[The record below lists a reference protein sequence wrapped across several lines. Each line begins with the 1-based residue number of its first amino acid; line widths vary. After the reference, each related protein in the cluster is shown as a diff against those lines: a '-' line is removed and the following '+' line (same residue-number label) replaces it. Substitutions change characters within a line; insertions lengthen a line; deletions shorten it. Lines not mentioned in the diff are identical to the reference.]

1 MHGVLPGDR
10 QGWTYQNADQ
20 IGDARCC
27 VDAVAIRFYVVMCR
41 V

>member
-10 QGWTYQNADQ
+10 QDLSNADQ

-27 VDAVAIRFYVVMCR
+27 VDAVAIRLYVVMCR